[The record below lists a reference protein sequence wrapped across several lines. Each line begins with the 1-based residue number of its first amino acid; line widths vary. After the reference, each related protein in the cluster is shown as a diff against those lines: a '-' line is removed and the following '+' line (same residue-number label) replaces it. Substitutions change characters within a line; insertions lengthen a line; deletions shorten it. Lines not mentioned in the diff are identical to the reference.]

1 MSAKAHEPG
10 AVARPRSPGEP
21 RWIRH
26 RPDAQQSLAAL
37 GAGLGV
43 GLVLGGTVFYLARLF
58 LAREP
63 IAPVPGE
70 RRAPRAE
77 EP

>member
-1 MSAKAHEPG
+1 M
-10 AVARPRSPGEP
+10 ARPHERAAVPRPSATGTP

-26 RPDAQQSLAAL
+26 RPDARENRIAL

-43 GLVLGGTVFYLARLF
+43 GLLVGGTVFYLARLL

-63 IAPVPGE
+63 LSPGPGRGE
-70 RRAPRAE
+70 REGA
-77 EP
+77 